1 MPFSGVPLTLYS
13 PNLVQSQM
21 LHLWRM
27 YFSPTILVR
36 EMCGILVKFRFRDS
50 CSYFALFYSKILWG
64 LFLLSYSISTIL
76 SLSVGVIHMAGS
88 LHDGLFSS
96 ANPESWRN
104 VVDAKARGAT
114 LLDKL
119 CRKHRDT
126 VQMFIC
132 FSSIVA
138 ACGNAGQ
145 ASYGYANSVL
155 DSICRQRVSDGLHG
169 LSIQWG
175 LVGVGMGSTVEQ
187 VHCDWCFL

>member
-1 MPFSGVPLTLYS
+1 MVGRSAPS
-13 PNLVQSQM
+13 PAARVALRAIQRSAPDSIFTEFGSVTDVTFMENVFQS
-21 LHLWRM
+21 
-27 YFSPTILVR
+27 YNI
-36 EMCGILVKFRFRDS
+36 
-50 CSYFALFYSKILWG
+50 
-64 LFLLSYSISTIL
+64 
-76 SLSVGVIHMAGS
+76 VGVVHMAGS

-96 ANPESWRN
+96 TTQESWQT

-126 VQMFIC
+126 VQLFIC
-132 FSSIVA
+132 FSSIVS

-155 DSICRQRVSDGLHG
+155 DALCRQRVRDGLHG

-175 LVGVGMGSTVEQ
+175 LIGVGMGSTVEQ
-187 VHCDWCFL
+187 YNILDPLPPEHP